1 MRKNAA
7 SSFTLVREG
16 KPRSI
21 LLLGRKATATEKHA
35 ALELSRYV
43 EQMSGV
49 RLPIARDGD
58 QPIPAGHARILIG
71 RPETNRSI
79 QEHVERKTM
88 RLASDWPGLDGFII
102 KTVGRD
108 LVLGGSR
115 DRSTLYAVY
124 HLLEKFLHV
133 GFFSDGDQVP
143 RMETIVLP
151 RISLSEKP
159 RFSLRFSFHGGCAAG
174 YSFGSLWGF
183 EEWKTELD
191 WLAKNKFNAV
201 IPSLGRAI
209 IDKMTDER
217 MGLPKR
223 EISKQDRES
232 MRLARRVFAY
242 MRTLDMDAITPIPFT
257 NVTQEFESR
266 HPQGRYFRQ
275 GWTIPEGS
283 AEKIALHPNLHPA
296 DPIYRKLVE
305 TFIRTWTDVYGT
317 WHHYWGADPGSEA
330 TFDTSPEERDEILMA
345 LPKGVMAGIQD
356 ADPEGIWVFN
366 DWGWVFNFTC
376 AWSEDLI
383 QGFLKNVHPPER
395 AIVWNNWIEWTARPI
410 FEEKR
415 VNYYAGRPFALGF
428 LNEFGGDD
436 YLHGNLPK
444 SVALVRELDT
454 APKAAGCR
462 GFGLVNE
469 VLHYNVHYYDFL
481 TRLAWTPRRIR
492 YPAHLDDLALRRYGK
507 QSLSKSKKA
516 LRVLADAVYGDWVT
530 SSAMYQHRL
539 YPHQQPLANY
549 PVRFMPMNW
558 SVGTAEKLARF
569 IEMALSLPPSLRENR
584 FLGHD
589 LVDALRQYATELFN
603 AHFLGLDA
611 AFSARD
617 EGRFDR
623 HAAAMLFLLAQV
635 EHVLSSRPSC
645 RVEDLARTLSRHRRN
660 PRLVKMR
667 ETVRKNLSFAT
678 SYPAI
683 IDYGSRDFYEQLKFY
698 WRPRVEA
705 FLKLMREKMILC
717 TRPTKEELDALYRAI
732 ELKWDERGYDP
743 RQAAPYPGPMWRA
756 VMAAFDAVRTH
767 PAVKLRPS
775 DIRVKA
781 GPVDHLEIVSGN
793 HQNGKVGEKLPAP
806 LVVKLCDKAGNGV
819 GGFMGTM
826 DIVRGAGKLTSVVFT
841 TDLDGLAQGE
851 YTPGTPS
858 GRHTIVAQA
867 IRGRGPVFFNLDI
880 HLPEAKK

>member
-1 MRKNAA
+1 MRKTD
-7 SSFTLVREG
+7 SRVLTLVAHGR
-16 KPRSI
+16 PSSLI
-21 LLLGRKATATEKHA
+21 VLGRKATPTEKHA
-35 ALELSRYV
+35 ADELKRYV
-43 EQMSGV
+43 ERTSGA
-49 RLPIARDGD
+49 RLPVVQDGETTTRPG
-58 QPIPAGHARILIG
+58 QTVILIG
-71 RPETNRSI
+71 RPETNPRILELVLQGALKLSG
-79 QEHVERKTM
+79 
-88 RLASDWPGLDGFII
+88 DYPGGDGFVIHTAGN
-102 KTVGRD
+102 K

-115 DRSTLYAVY
+115 DRGTLYAVY

-143 RMETIVLP
+143 KTRNIALP
-151 RISLSEKP
+151 RINLPEKP

-201 IPSLGRAI
+201 IPSLGRPI
-209 IDKMTDER
+209 VDKMVDER

-223 EISKQDRES
+223 EISKEDRES
-232 MRLARRVFAY
+232 MRLARRVFGY
-242 MRTLDMDAITPIPFT
+242 MRTLDMDAITPLPGT
-257 NVTQEFESR
+257 NVTKEFQSR

-283 AEKIALHPNLHPA
+283 AEKIALHPNIHPA
-296 DPIYRKLVE
+296 DPLYRKLVE
-305 TFIRTWTDVYGT
+305 TFIHTWTEVYGT
-317 WHHYWGADPGSEA
+317 WHLYWGVDPGSEA
-330 TFDTSPEERDEILMA
+330 TFDTTPEERDEVLMG

-356 ADPEGIWVFN
+356 ADPEGIWIFN

-376 AWSEDLI
+376 AWSKELI
-383 QGFLKNVHPPER
+383 QGFLKNVRPSER
-395 AIVWNNWIEWTARPI
+395 ALVWNNWIEWTARPI
-410 FEEKR
+410 FEEAR
-415 VNYYAGRPFALGF
+415 VDYYAGRPFALGF

-444 SVALVRELDT
+444 SLALVRDLD
-454 APKAAGCR
+454 AVPKAAGCR

-481 TRLAWTPRRIR
+481 MRLAWQPQRIG
-492 YPAHLDDLALRRYGK
+492 YPSHLGDLALRRYGK
-507 QSLSKSKKA
+507 QSLKESQKA
-516 LRVLADAVYGDWVT
+516 IRVLADAVYRDWVT

-539 YPHQQPLANY
+539 YPHQQPMPNY

-558 SVGTAEKLARF
+558 SVRTAQYLGRF
-569 IEMALSLPPSLRENR
+569 IEMALSLPPAVRANP

-589 LVDALRQYATELFN
+589 LVDAFRQYATELFN
-603 AHFLGLDA
+603 VHFLGLDS

-617 EGRFDR
+617 AARFDR
-623 HAAAMLFLLAQV
+623 HAAAMLFLLDHV
-635 EHVLSSRPSC
+635 ERVLSSRPSC
-645 RVEDLARTLSRHRRN
+645 RVEDLARSLSRHRRN
-660 PRLVKMR
+660 PRLDKMR

-678 SYPAI
+678 SYPSI

-705 FLKLMREKMILC
+705 FLKLMREKMILGA
-717 TRPTKEELDALYRAI
+717 RPTKEELDTLYRAI
-732 ELKWDERGYDP
+732 EVKWDERGYDP
-743 RQAAPYPGPMWRA
+743 RQAPPYPGPMWRA
-756 VMAAFDAVRTH
+756 VKAAFDAVRTH
-767 PAVKLRPS
+767 HAVRLRPT

-806 LVVKLCDKAGNGV
+806 LVIKLCDKDGNGV

-841 TDLDGLAQGE
+841 TDLDGLARGE
-851 YTPGTPS
+851 YTPGNVP
-858 GRHTIVAQA
+858 GRHTIRAQA
-867 IRGRGPVFFNLDI
+867 IRGRNRVTFDFIIQP
-880 HLPEAKK
+880 P